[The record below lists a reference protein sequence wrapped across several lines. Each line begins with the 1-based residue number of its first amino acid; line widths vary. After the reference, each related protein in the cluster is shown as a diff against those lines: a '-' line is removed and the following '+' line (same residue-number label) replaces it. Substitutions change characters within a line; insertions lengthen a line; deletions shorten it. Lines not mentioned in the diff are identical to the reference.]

1 MEHNEAASKRIYEP
15 LRVDRE
21 EFRLLTLHAPGPDD
35 AILRCELSLAAFSS
49 DLAESEA
56 IPPYECLSY
65 VWGKPIVSVSI
76 YLNGA
81 DYQVTPRLAHI
92 LSKLRYPDQSRVLWV
107 DALSINQWDVEER
120 SSQVALIGK
129 IYSHC
134 RRDLAWLGCE
144 PLETTGDDKMIARR
158 ARLEEESERGMQI
171 LRQIVQHDTRTL
183 RSFHEACKHEDDHY
197 GECDLLQQWHGK
209 GDTID
214 SWINEFDALS
224 SILSRELWFR
234 VWVVQE
240 LSCAPQVTLVYEG
253 VEIEW
258 ELLSNFLRDEPYF
271 DAFHGI
277 YAGHGFTS
285 GQREFRD
292 KFAKVKLI
300 EDQRQRLRGAIAG
313 RRDNGERMYS
323 TLLDALARFKG
334 MRASDPRDR
343 VYALLGIVTE
353 DHGIVA
359 DYSLIVEQVY
369 RDATTAL
376 MNLSSNLDI
385 ICQNPCESSSGHRA
399 LQQHSESNSTGEHGS
414 STYLPSW
421 AAEFDNG
428 PFATSPV
435 LFAQRDIFNAGTRT
449 CTTQCRFADP
459 DKRILILRGTMLDRV
474 GPIHQESKN
483 QTPHETLQTYLGE
496 DIIGAESHRQYEPR
510 TENGVRLYED
520 PESALRAFWRTLV
533 KDCTAPPGM
542 RRLSKTEI
550 EWLDVSNQLWLKDY
564 EMRFDAPQTYCVGL
578 VGGRHGSRPTDN
590 WLGVPLEGDMQPSA
604 DPAQSDEKRLVTW
617 MAGCMDWTFNFNV
630 SENGLFLLVRPQAR
644 EGDIVTVL
652 DGAKVPVILRRCES
666 PASGDVGE
674 TFLVV
679 GPAYVHGFMDGLAE
693 ELVQRGQLVKRDLC
707 IV

>member
-1 MEHNEAASKRIYEP
+1 MEHNEVASERIYQP
-15 LRVDRE
+15 LCVDRE
-21 EFRLLTLHAPGPDD
+21 EFRLLTLHPPRPDD
-35 AILRCELSLAAFSS
+35 ATLRCELSLAAFSS
-49 DLAESEA
+49 DLAESVS

-65 VWGKPIVSVSI
+65 VWGKPMVSVPI
-76 YLNGA
+76 CLNGA
-81 DYQVTPRLAHI
+81 DYEITPRLAHI
-92 LSKLRYPDQSRVLWV
+92 LSKLRYSDQSRVLWV
-107 DALSINQWDVEER
+107 DALSINQWDIGER

-158 ARLEEESERGMQI
+158 ARLEEESERGIQI
-171 LRQIVQHDTRTL
+171 LRQIVLHDTRTL
-183 RSFHEACKHEDDHY
+183 CSFHETCKHDDDHY
-197 GECDLLQQWHGK
+197 GECELLQQWHGK
-209 GDTID
+209 DDAID
-214 SWINEFDALS
+214 SWINEFDALG

-253 VEIEW
+253 LELEW

-277 YAGHGFTS
+277 YAGHGFSS
-285 GQREFRD
+285 GQREFRN

-300 EDQRQRLRGAIAG
+300 EDQRQRLKGAMTN
-313 RRDNGERMYS
+313 RKDNGERVHS

-334 MRASDPRDR
+334 MRASDSRDR

-359 DYSLIVEQVY
+359 DYSLTVEQVFQ
-369 RDATTAL
+369 DATTAL
-376 MNLSSNLDI
+376 INLSSNLDI
-385 ICQNPCESSSGHRA
+385 ICQNPCESRNGPRA
-399 LQQHSESNSTGEHGS
+399 LQQHSESNSTGEHGF

-428 PFATSPV
+428 PFATEPV

-449 CTTQCRFADP
+449 CTTPCRFADP
-459 DKRILILRGTMLDRV
+459 EKRNLMLQGTVLDRV
-474 GPIHQESKN
+474 GPIHEESKN
-483 QTPHETLQTYLGE
+483 QTPHETIQMYLGE
-496 DIIGAESHRQYEPR
+496 DIIGAGSHRQYEPK
-510 TENGVRLYED
+510 TENGARLYKE

-533 KDCTAPPGM
+533 RDCTAPPGM

-550 EWLDVSNQLWLKDY
+550 EELDISNQLWLKDY

-578 VGGRHGSRPTDN
+578 VGGRHRRRPDAK
-590 WLGVPLEGDMQPSA
+590 WLGVQLEGDTQPLTE
-604 DPAQSDEKRLVTW
+604 PAQSDDKYLVSW
-617 MAGCMDWTFNFNV
+617 MAGTMDHTFDFNV
-630 SENGLFLLVRPQAR
+630 SENGLFLFVRPQTQV
-644 EGDIVTVL
+644 GDIVAVL
-652 DGAKVPVILRRCES
+652 DGAKVPIILRRSES
-666 PASGDVGE
+666 PAGGDGEE

-679 GPAYVHGFMDGLAE
+679 GPAYVHGFMDGEAE
-693 ELVQRGQLVKRDLC
+693 ELVQRGQLIKRDFC